1 MSDHFV
7 LKGGIGTIDAER
19 DIFLEDY
26 FWETQVFND
35 LTCFD
40 EDDFSFTK
48 RVIVGRTGSGKTAL
62 LKKINSLTNMKS
74 VSIEAES
81 MIFEHIKNN
90 VFINSLIENDIDIRI
105 FYKSLW
111 LHVLLIKVIELSF
124 PKDNLLKSLQALV
137 FEKNK
142 LATEYVETF
151 GDNFFNDNIISEI
164 TNKMQ
169 RELSATFGGDVAS
182 IKASVG
188 GKQNAEFT
196 EKIQSQTSRY
206 VNTELLTKQKQVI
219 KALIDGNRDKRRKYI
234 ISIDDLDRS
243 WLNENSIRYDFIN
256 ALLDAFRELINIK
269 NTKVLISIRTDILKG
284 VYKNKLR
291 QEEKDVSLISHV
303 EWRREE
309 IVDLLDKR
317 ISFIIE
323 RQYTNKG
330 VNFEDLFGFTV
341 AGKQAKEYIL
351 ERTMLRPRDA
361 IEFVNICLSKVSGD
375 VARLN
380 YSVVLEA
387 EENFYSSRKSALCS
401 EWYSLYPN
409 LRTYLDALSVFENN
423 TINNEVLLNK
433 KEELCEILLKS
444 ENLDDDEVI
453 NKCMASDFN
462 DILNIWFICGVIGRN
477 KIEDIIIY
485 SNHQKM
491 ELDITDFNKNFRIHP
506 LFFRN

>member
-1 MSDHFV
+1 MAKHFV

-35 LTCFD
+35 LTCFN
-40 EDDFSFTK
+40 EDDYSFSK

-74 VSIEAES
+74 VTIEAES

-90 VFINSLIENDIDIRI
+90 VFINSLIENNIDIRI

-111 LHVLLIKVIELSF
+111 LHVLLIKVIELTF

-137 FEKNK
+137 FDRNK

-151 GDNFFNDNIISEI
+151 SDNFFNENIISEI

-169 RELSATFGGDVAS
+169 RELTASFGGDVS
-182 IKASVG
+182 SVKTTVG
-188 GKQNAEFT
+188 GKQNSEFT
-196 EKIQSQTSRY
+196 ERIQSQTSRY
-206 VNTELLTKQKQVI
+206 VNTELLAKQKQVI
-219 KALIDGNRDKRRKYI
+219 RALVDGTKDKKKKYI

-256 ALLDAFRELINIK
+256 ALLDAFRELLDIK

-291 QEEKDVSLISHV
+291 QEEKDISLISHV

-309 IVDLLDKR
+309 ILNLLNKR
-317 ISFIIE
+317 ISYIIE
-323 RQYTNKG
+323 RQYTNEG
-330 VNFEDLFGFTV
+330 VTFDDLFDFEV
-341 AGKQAKEYIL
+341 LGKTAKEYIL

-361 IEFVNICLSKVSGD
+361 IEYVNLCLSKVSGD
-375 VARLN
+375 VGKLN
-380 YSVVLEA
+380 HCVVLEA
-387 EENFYSSRKSALCS
+387 EEDYYSSRKSALCS

-409 LRTYLDALSVFENN
+409 LRIYLDALSVFETN
-423 TINNEVLLNK
+423 TLNK
-433 KEELCEILLKS
+433 DILINKKDEFCEILLKS
-444 ENLDDDEVI
+444 ENLDDEI
-453 NKCMASDFN
+453 ISKCIASDFT
-462 DILNIWFICGVIGRN
+462 DILNIWFVCGVIGRS
-477 KIEDIIIY
+477 KTEDIVIY

-491 ELDITDFNKNFRIHP
+491 ELDITDFNKTFKIHP

>member
-1 MSDHFV
+1 MSNHFV

-40 EDDFSFTK
+40 ENDYSFSK

-62 LKKINSLTNMKS
+62 LKKINSLPNMKS
-74 VSIEAES
+74 VTIEAES

-111 LHVLLIKVIELSF
+111 LHVLLIKVIELTF

-137 FEKNK
+137 FDRNK
-142 LATEYVETF
+142 LAAEYVETF
-151 GDNFFNDNIISEI
+151 SDNFFNENIISEI

-169 RELSATFGGDVAS
+169 RELTASFGGDVS
-182 IKASVG
+182 TVKSTVG
-188 GKQNAEFT
+188 GKQNNEFT

-219 KALIDGNRDKRRKYI
+219 RALIEGTKDKKRKYI

-256 ALLDAFRELINIK
+256 ALLDAFRELLDIK

-284 VYKNKLR
+284 VYKKKLR
-291 QEEKDVSLISHV
+291 QEEKDLSLISHV

-309 IVDLLDKR
+309 IVNLLDKR
-317 ISFIIE
+317 ISYIIE
-323 RQYTNKG
+323 RQYTNEG
-330 VNFEDLFGFTV
+330 VTFEDLFNFQV
-341 AGKQAKEYIL
+341 LGKTAKEYIL

-361 IEFVNICLSKVSGD
+361 IEYVNLCLSKVSGD
-375 VARLN
+375 VCKLN
-380 YSVVLEA
+380 HCVVLEA
-387 EENFYSSRKSALCS
+387 EEDFYSSRKSALCS
-401 EWYSLYPN
+401 EWYSLFPN
-409 LRTYLDALSVFENN
+409 LRIYLDALSVFETN
-423 TINNEVLLNK
+423 TINTGVLVSKKDEFCEV
-433 KEELCEILLKS
+433 LLKS
-444 ENLDDDEVI
+444 EDLDDDVI
-453 NKCMASDFN
+453 SKCIASDFT
-462 DILNIWFICGVIGRN
+462 DILNIWFVCGVIGRT
-477 KIEDIIIY
+477 KTEDIVIF

>member
-1 MSDHFV
+1 MSNHFV
-7 LKGGIGTIDAER
+7 LKGGIGTIDAES
-19 DIFLEDY
+19 DFFLEEY
-26 FWETQVFND
+26 FFETQVFND
-35 LTCFD
+35 LTSFN
-40 EDDFSFTK
+40 ESEFSFTK

-62 LKKINSLTNMKS
+62 LKKINSLKNMRS
-74 VSIEAES
+74 ITIEAES

-111 LHVLLIKVIELSF
+111 LHVLLIKVIELCL
-124 PKDNLLKSLQALV
+124 PRDNLLKSLQALV
-137 FEKNK
+137 VEKNK
-142 LATEYVETF
+142 LAAEYVDTF
-151 GDNFFNDNIISEI
+151 CDNFFNDNIISEI

-169 RELSATFGGDVAS
+169 RELSATIGSDFQKL
-182 IKASVG
+182 KAGIG
-188 GKQNAEFT
+188 GKENTEST

-219 KALIDGNRDKRRKYI
+219 RALIDGYKDKGKKYI

-256 ALLDAFRELINIK
+256 ALLDAFRELIDIR

-303 EWRREE
+303 EWRRDE
-309 IVDLLDKR
+309 ILNLLDKR

-323 RQYTNKG
+323 RQYTNGG
-330 VNFEDLFGFTV
+330 VKFDDLFNFKV
-341 AGKQAKEYIL
+341 LGKQAKEYIL

-361 IEFVNICLSKVSGD
+361 IEFVNMCLSKVSGD
-375 VARLN
+375 VGKLS
-380 YSVVLEA
+380 YGVVLEA
-387 EENFYSSRKSALCS
+387 EEDFYSTRKSALCS

-409 LRTYLDALSVFENN
+409 LRTYLDVLSVFD
-423 TINNEVLLNK
+423 TNEVNKDTLSNK
-433 KEELCEILLKS
+433 KDMICEILLKS
-444 ENLDDDEVI
+444 DNLEDEII
-453 NKCMASDFN
+453 NKCMNFDFN
-462 DILNIWFICGVIGRN
+462 DILNVWFVCGVIGRN
-477 KIEDIIIY
+477 KIEDIVIY

>member
-1 MSDHFV
+1 MADHFV

-40 EDDFSFTK
+40 ENDYSFSK

-74 VSIEAES
+74 VTIEAES

-90 VFINSLIENDIDIRI
+90 VFINSLIENNIDIRI

-111 LHVLLIKVIELSF
+111 LHVLLIKVIELTF

-137 FEKNK
+137 FDRNK
-142 LATEYVETF
+142 LASEYVETF
-151 GDNFFNDNIISEI
+151 SDNFFNENIISEI

-169 RELSATFGGDVAS
+169 RELTASFGGDVSSVKTA
-182 IKASVG
+182 VG
-188 GKQNAEFT
+188 GKQNSEFT

-219 KALIDGNRDKRRKYI
+219 RALIEGTKDKKRKYI

-256 ALLDAFRELINIK
+256 ALLDAFRELLDIK

-291 QEEKDVSLISHV
+291 QEEKDLSLISHV

-309 IVDLLDKR
+309 IVNLLDKR
-317 ISFIIE
+317 ISYIIE
-323 RQYTNKG
+323 RQYTNEG
-330 VNFEDLFGFTV
+330 VTFEDLFDFQV
-341 AGKQAKEYIL
+341 LGKTAKEYIL

-361 IEFVNICLSKVSGD
+361 IEYVNLCLSKVSGD
-375 VARLN
+375 VGKLN
-380 YSVVLEA
+380 HCVVLEA
-387 EENFYSSRKSALCS
+387 EEDFYSSRKSALCS
-401 EWYSLYPN
+401 EWYSLYSN
-409 LRTYLDALSVFENN
+409 LRIYLDALSVFETN
-423 TINNEVLLNK
+423 TINKEVLLSK
-433 KEELCEILLKS
+433 KDEFCEVLLKS
-444 ENLDDDEVI
+444 ENLDDEVI
-453 NKCMASDFN
+453 SKCIASDFT
-462 DILNIWFICGVIGRN
+462 DILNIWFVCGVIGRN
-477 KIEDIIIY
+477 KTEDIVIF